1 MQPKTIA
8 EQLFFTTV
16 RIDTVAANGAQG
28 SGTGFFFNHKI
39 GGNEYLFVA
48 TNKHVVMGMREGRF
62 SFLKQKDGQPTLGDG
77 FNLHMGQQDWPK
89 MWFGHPDAN
98 IDIAVCP
105 LAPLL
110 EFVKKQHGTDLFL
123 RAVNTSMIPTPQ
135 QVTEL
140 DAVESVTFI
149 GYPNGVWDSK
159 NLLPV
164 ARRGTTA
171 SPIEVDF
178 EGTPRFLIDASVF
191 GGSSGSPVF
200 ILNHGSWATKE
211 GGLVAGTR
219 FYFVG
224 VIAAVFF
231 RTHLN
236 QIIPVPI
243 PTQVQPMAQQQ
254 EMIDLGIVFK
264 ARTVVETIEACLK
277 AHNVDT
283 SAPAPIPAPQAAPDP
298 APQA

>member
-16 RIDTVAANGAQG
+16 RIDTIAANGSQG
-28 SGTGFFFNHKI
+28 AGTGFIFSHTFAGDKQI
-39 GGNEYLFVA
+39 LFVV
-48 TNKHVVMGMREGRF
+48 TNKHVAIGMREGRF
-62 SFLKQKDGQPTLGDG
+62 SFLKQKDGLPTLGDG
-77 FNLHMGQQDWPK
+77 FNLHIGQSDWAT
-89 MWFGHPDAN
+89 MWFGHPDAD
-98 IDIAVCP
+98 IDIAVYP
-105 LAPLL
+105 LIPLL
-110 EFVKKQHGTDLFL
+110 EFVKQQHGIDLFFRSVDNSL
-123 RAVNTSMIPTPQ
+123 IPTPQ
-135 QVTEL
+135 EVAEL
-140 DAVESVTFI
+140 DAMEAVTFI

-178 EGTPRFLIDASVF
+178 EGSPRFLIDASVF

-200 ILNHGSWATKE
+200 ILNHGSWAKKD
-211 GGLVAGTR
+211 GGLVLGSR
-219 FYFVG
+219 FHFVG

-264 ARTVVETIEACLK
+264 ARTVVETVEAFLK
-277 AHNVDT
+277 AYNIDT
-283 SAPAPIPAPQAAPDP
+283 SALTAEESVTAAG
-298 APQA
+298 

>member
-1 MQPKTIA
+1 MQVKTIA

-16 RIDTVAANGAQG
+16 RIDTIAPNNAKG
-28 SGTGFFFNHKI
+28 SGTGFFFGHKF
-39 GGNEYLFVA
+39 GEDKQALFVV
-48 TNKHVVMGMREGRF
+48 TNKHVVNGMREGCF
-62 SFLKQKDGQPTLGDG
+62 SFLKQKDGLPTLGDG
-77 FNLHMGQQDWPK
+77 FTLHIDPQHWSS
-89 MWFGHPDAN
+89 MWFGHPNPD
-98 IDIAVCP
+98 IDIAICP
-105 LAPLL
+105 LIPLL
-110 EFVKKQHGTDLFL
+110 DFVKQQYDTDLFF
-123 RAVNTSMIPTPQ
+123 RSVETSMIPTQ
-135 QVTEL
+135 KQIAEL
-140 DAVESVTFI
+140 DAMESVTFI

-159 NLLPV
+159 NLLPI

-178 EGTPRFLIDASVF
+178 EHTPRFLIDASVF

-200 ILNHGSWATKE
+200 ILNHGSWATKD
-211 GGLVAGTR
+211 GGFVVGSR

-264 ARTVVETIEACLK
+264 AGTVVETIEAFLK
-277 AHNVDT
+277 SHNINT
-283 SAPAPIPAPQAAPDP
+283 ITPLPQQPTT
-298 APQA
+298 

>member
-1 MQPKTIA
+1 MQVKTIA

-16 RIDTVAANGAQG
+16 RIDTVTVTGAQG
-28 SGTGFFFNHKI
+28 SGTGFFFAHKF
-39 GGNEYLFVA
+39 GDKNALFVV

-62 SFLKQKDGQPTLGDG
+62 SFLKQNDGMPTLGDG
-77 FNLHMGQQDWPK
+77 FNLHLDPRNWVD
-89 MWFGHPDAN
+89 MWFGHPDQDV
-98 IDIAVCP
+98 DIAICP
-105 LAPLL
+105 LVPLI
-110 EFVKKQHGTDLFL
+110 EFAKQQHNTELFFRSVDSRL
-123 RAVNTSMIPTPQ
+123 VPSEQ
-135 QVTEL
+135 QIAEL
-140 DAVESVTFI
+140 DALESVTFV

-164 ARRGTTA
+164 VRRGTTA

-200 ILNHGSWATKE
+200 ILNHGSWATKD
-211 GGLVAGTR
+211 GGMTIGSRLL
-219 FYFVG
+219 FVG
-224 VIAAVFF
+224 VVAAVFF

-264 ARTVVETIEACLK
+264 ARTVVETIEAFLTK
-277 AHNVDT
+277 HNVDMT
-283 SAPAPIPAPQAAPDP
+283 SADVTPQA
-298 APQA
+298 

>member
-1 MQPKTIA
+1 MQVQTIA

-16 RIDTVAANGAQG
+16 RIDTTTAQG
-28 SGTGFFFNHKI
+28 GQGAGTGFFFDHRINDVH
-39 GGNEYLFVA
+39 YLFVV
-48 TNKHVVMGMREGRF
+48 TNKHVVNGMREGRF
-62 SFLKQKDGQPTLGDG
+62 SFLKQKDGLPTLGDG
-77 FNLHMGQQDWPK
+77 FNLGVGPQDWSN
-89 MWFGHPDAN
+89 MWFGHPDPEV
-98 IDIAVCP
+98 DIAICA
-105 LAPLL
+105 LGPLL
-110 EFVKKQHGTDLFL
+110 DFVKQQHGIDLFL
-123 RAVNTSMIPTPQ
+123 RAVDTSMIPSEEQ
-135 QVTEL
+135 MRQL
-140 DAVESVTFI
+140 DAVEPVTFV

-200 ILNHGSWATKE
+200 ILNQGSFATKE
-211 GGLVAGTR
+211 GGFVVGSR

-264 ARTVVETIEACLK
+264 ARTVVETVEAFLK
-277 AHNVDT
+277 ANNIDT
-283 SAPAPIPAPQAAPDP
+283 STSSSPQAVPDP
-298 APQA
+298 APSA